1 MCLLFTVVCGRVL
14 YVARSGD
21 FAVGQSYNSYT
32 LLFEQNDTEI
42 TDRQGRSMGGTR
54 KEWVAVIRPTQDCL
68 RELPRLFAPGDVQRI
83 AKELQK
89 GYPVLE
95 PVATKANTNNI
106 VIMERTVRDS
116 TTLHARQLLDRA
128 SGGLGQYTAVAT
140 EKKLNFATDAM
151 GRVLSGNAMTEQT
164 DRTGAP
170 ATMRITLDLEIQK
183 TVEQAAGSIK
193 TGAVVVL
200 DVPTGEVRAVYSA
213 PADYYN
219 RALSAYAVGS
229 VFKLIVA
236 AAALEADL
244 QPIYTCKGEIKVGDT
259 VYR

>member
-1 MCLLFTVVCGRVL
+1 MGRRLHAFSLVMCLLFTVVCGRVL
-14 YVARSGD
+14 YVAHSGN

-32 LLFEQNDTEI
+32 LLFEQNYTEI
-42 TDRQGRSMGGTR
+42 TDRLGRSMGGTR

-95 PVATKANTNNI
+95 PVAAKADTNNI

-116 TTLHARQLLDRA
+116 TTLHARQLLDSA

-151 GRVLSGNAMTEQT
+151 GRVL
-164 DRTGAP
+164 P
-170 ATMRITLDLEIQK
+170 
-183 TVEQAAGSIK
+183 
-193 TGAVVVL
+193 
-200 DVPTGEVRAVYSA
+200 
-213 PADYYN
+213 
-219 RALSAYAVGS
+219 
-229 VFKLIVA
+229 
-236 AAALEADL
+236 
-244 QPIYTCKGEIKVGDT
+244 
-259 VYR
+259 

>member
-42 TDRQGRSMGGTR
+42 TDRLGRSMGGTR

-95 PVATKANTNNI
+95 PVATKADTNHI

-170 ATMRITLDLEIQK
+170 ATMRTTLDLELQK
-183 TVEQAAGSIK
+183 TVELSLIHISE
-193 TGAVVVL
+193 
-200 DVPTGEVRAVYSA
+200 PTR
-213 PADYYN
+213 P
-219 RALSAYAVGS
+219 
-229 VFKLIVA
+229 
-236 AAALEADL
+236 
-244 QPIYTCKGEIKVGDT
+244 
-259 VYR
+259 

>member
-42 TDRQGRSMGGTR
+42 TDRLGRSMGGTR

-95 PVATKANTNNI
+95 PVATKADTNHI

-151 GRVLSGNAMTEQT
+151 GLS
-164 DRTGAP
+164 
-170 ATMRITLDLEIQK
+170 
-183 TVEQAAGSIK
+183 
-193 TGAVVVL
+193 
-200 DVPTGEVRAVYSA
+200 
-213 PADYYN
+213 
-219 RALSAYAVGS
+219 
-229 VFKLIVA
+229 LIH
-236 AAALEADL
+236 
-244 QPIYTCKGEIKVGDT
+244 I
-259 VYR
+259 

>member
-14 YVARSGD
+14 YVAHSGN

-32 LLFEQNDTEI
+32 LLFEQNYTEI
-42 TDRQGRSMGGTR
+42 TDRLGRSMGGTR

-95 PVATKANTNNI
+95 PVAAKADTNNI

-116 TTLHARQLLDRA
+116 TTLHARQLLDSA

-140 EKKLNFATDAM
+140 
-151 GRVLSGNAMTEQT
+151 
-164 DRTGAP
+164 
-170 ATMRITLDLEIQK
+170 
-183 TVEQAAGSIK
+183 
-193 TGAVVVL
+193 
-200 DVPTGEVRAVYSA
+200 
-213 PADYYN
+213 
-219 RALSAYAVGS
+219 
-229 VFKLIVA
+229 
-236 AAALEADL
+236 
-244 QPIYTCKGEIKVGDT
+244 
-259 VYR
+259 